1 MEGKEYLKK
10 LHASGFLP
18 GPEKCICGNKN
29 LNIQKL
35 ASKKS
40 GFCFRCMVKNC
51 KRYYPLRAN
60 SFFSKFTHMSID
72 YVIEVI
78 KCNLSFKFNINKTKK
93 YLAEEKNILYS
104 SNAIREIYNEIRK
117 TIYLYY
123 ILKYESEEFA
133 QENRWAYYAAE
144 ESEFTH
150 INNMAIWVVN
160 VIDTNTKEFRLEVTK
175 SREAINLKK
184 FISKFIPPGNFIIT
198 DGWAGYSWLNDN
210 GYERLEHNHGRNDWG
225 SGNEATSHSENIWNV
240 LKDEIKST
248 YKSIQ
253 NKNFLYFLREAE
265 FKYNNRNK
273 SYRI

>member
-1 MEGKEYLKK
+1 M
-10 LHASGFLP
+10 
-18 GPEKCICGNKN
+18 
-29 LNIQKL
+29 
-35 ASKKS
+35 
-40 GFCFRCMVKNC
+40 R
-51 KRYYPLRAN
+51 
-60 SFFSKFTHMSID
+60 ID
-72 YVIEVI
+72 SVIEVI
-78 KCNLSFKFNINKTKK
+78 KCNLCFKFNNNNAKK

-104 SNAIREIYNEIRK
+104 SKSIREIYKEIRK

-133 QENRWAYYAAE
+133 QENGWAYYATD

-160 VIDTNTKEFRLEVTK
+160 VIDTNTKEFLLEVTK

-210 GYERLEHNHGRNDWG
+210 GYERLEHNHGRHDWG

-240 LKDEIKST
+240 LKDKLNQLINQYKTKIFFIFCEKQNLSIIIEIKVMM
-248 YKSIQ
+248 I
-253 NKNFLYFLREAE
+253 
-265 FKYNNRNK
+265 
-273 SYRI
+273 